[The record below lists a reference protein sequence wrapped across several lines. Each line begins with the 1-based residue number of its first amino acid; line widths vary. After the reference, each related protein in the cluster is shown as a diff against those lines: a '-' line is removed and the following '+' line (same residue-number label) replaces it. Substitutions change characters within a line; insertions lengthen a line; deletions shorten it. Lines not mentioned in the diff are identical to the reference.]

1 MEYLIKGVS
10 DNWYNLLMSDLG
22 KKINLAHGAG
32 GMDSHILMRDVFAKH
47 FSNEVLD
54 RMEDGAVLTV
64 SPTADEAT
72 GARGSQI
79 AVSTDT
85 FVVTPLEFPGG
96 DIGKLAVCGSVND
109 VLMMGA
115 TPKYLTCG
123 FVLETGLEIKLLNRI
138 AESMARIAKDAGVVI
153 VAGDTKVIEGSGGM
167 LVNTTCIG
175 VYDGEAGFRNDS
187 IATSTPSAT
196 NITVG
201 DVIIVSGNLGDH
213 HACILSARM
222 NIQNDIKSDCAI
234 LAEIPDKIRASG
246 IEIKAMRDV
255 TRGGLATVLNE
266 LATSSNVS
274 IELDETAIPVDPSV
288 HAFCGI
294 MGLDPKYMGNE
305 GKMVIAVAPEN
316 AEEALRFV
324 QSTAVGKDA
333 AIIGTALSEGNLPP
347 LYMRTKIG
355 GKVRVDMLYG
365 EGLPRI
371 C

>member
-1 MEYLIKGVS
+1 M
-10 DNWYNLLMSDLG
+10 NDLNT
-22 KKINLAHGAG
+22 KITMAHGAG
-32 GMDSHILMRDVFAKH
+32 GMDSHVLMRDVFAEH
-47 FSNEVLD
+47 FSNEVLN
-54 RMEDGAVLTV
+54 RMEDGAVLDLK
-64 SPTADEAT
+64 SP
-72 GARGSQI
+72 QI

-85 FVVTPLEFPGG
+85 FVVTPLVFSGG

-123 FVLETGLEIKLLNRI
+123 FVLETGLEIELLDQI
-138 AESMARIAKDAGVVI
+138 CGSMAKTAKEAGVII
-153 VAGDTKVIEGSGGM
+153 VAGDTKVIEGSGG
-167 LVNTTCIG
+167 LFVNTTCIG
-175 VYDGEAGFRNDS
+175 MYPEQVRDS
-187 IATSTPSAT
+187 STGPVTVTGPSAA
-196 NITVG
+196 NIEAG

-234 LAEIPDKIRASG
+234 LAEIPSKVREAG
-246 IEIKAMRDV
+246 IGIKAMRDV

-266 LATSSNVS
+266 LAASSGVS
-274 IELDETAIPVDPSV
+274 IELGETAIPVDASV
-288 HAFCGI
+288 RAFCGI

-305 GKMVIAVAPEN
+305 GKMVLVVSPEK
-316 AEEALRFV
+316 AEETLEIVR
-324 QSTAVGKDA
+324 STGVGKDA
-333 AIIGTALSEGNLPP
+333 AIIGVAKDATSVGAAQGKSSGKLPP
-347 LYMRTKIG
+347 VYMRTKIG